1 MASNTLSGNSISLTY
16 QSVLQLNLT
25 ANGEQSYNNVLDG
38 LGNYSVLQLHKDNP
52 IMVGSLIYP
61 EYNSSDNNKF
71 LTKNLNANK
80 LSSMDDNLF
89 KLSEDKILYKN
100 EINLSPEGNG
110 SLIFNKDNKG
120 INISG
125 SSKLSNQTKFYRI
138 LDDDILNDHF
148 KGIDAAALTALTTYS
163 IPSDYQKILR
173 LWITI
178 TGFNAFYMTFFE
190 NEKVKYTTQ
199 LISNSFPYCF
209 SGIIE
214 LPNDGNTSYTKYN
227 IQTSKLSGYSNCS
240 FRISQLE
247 CFI

>member
-38 LGNYSVLQLHKDNP
+38 LGNYSVLQLHEKNP

-89 KLSEDKILYKN
+89 KLSKDKILYKN
-100 EINLSPEGNG
+100 KINLSPEGNG

-138 LDDDILNDHF
+138 LDDEIINDHF
-148 KGIDAAALTALTTYS
+148 KGVDITYKNYT
-163 IPSDYQKILR
+163 IPSQYQKILR

-178 TGFNAFYMTFFE
+178 TGFNTFYMTFFE
-190 NEKVKYTTQ
+190 NEEVKYTTQ

-214 LPNDGNTSYTKYN
+214 LPNDGNTSYTKYR
-227 IQTSKLSGYSNCS
+227 IQASRLKDYNYSNCS

>member
-38 LGNYSVLQLHKDNP
+38 LGNYSVLQLHEKNP

-61 EYNSSDNNKF
+61 EYNSLDNNKF

-89 KLSEDKILYKN
+89 KLSGDKILYKN
-100 EINLSPEGNG
+100 KINLSPEGNG
-110 SLIFNKDNKG
+110 SLIFNKDNNG
-120 INISG
+120 INVSG

-138 LDDDILNDHF
+138 LDDDILNTYF
-148 KGIDAAALTALTTYS
+148 KGTDITDKNYG
-163 IPSDYQKILR
+163 IPSQYQKILR

-178 TGFNAFYMTFFE
+178 TGFNTFYMTFFE
-190 NEKVKYTTQ
+190 NKKVKYTTQ

>member
-38 LGNYSVLQLHKDNP
+38 LGNYSVLQLHEKNP

-61 EYNSSDNNKF
+61 EYNSLDNNKF

-89 KLSEDKILYKN
+89 KLSGDKILYKN
-100 EINLSPEGNG
+100 KINLSPEGNG
-110 SLIFNKDNKG
+110 SLIFNKDNNG
-120 INISG
+120 INVSG

-138 LDDDILNDHF
+138 LDDDILNTYF
-148 KGIDAAALTALTTYS
+148 KGTDITDKNYG
-163 IPSDYQKILR
+163 IPSQYQKILR

-178 TGFNAFYMTFFE
+178 TGFKTFWMTFNYNQNNNYE
-190 NEKVKYTTQ
+190 IS
-199 LISNSFPYCF
+199 LINNSFPYCF

-214 LPNDGNTSYTKYN
+214 LPNDGSIFYKNYR
-227 IQTSKLSGYSNCS
+227 IQASKLGDYSNCS